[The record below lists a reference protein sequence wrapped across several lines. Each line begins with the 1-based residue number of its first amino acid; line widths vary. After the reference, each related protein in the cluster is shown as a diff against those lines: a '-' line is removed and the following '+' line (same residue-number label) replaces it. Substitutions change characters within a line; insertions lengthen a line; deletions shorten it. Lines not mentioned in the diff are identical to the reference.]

1 MYVKFTAHKPAQSG
15 MSSRAIFDYLDKEN
29 QAQRDRDIQEW
40 RNGDVSE
47 ERREELLQN
56 FYNYDNLFNQDFDLN
71 NLDDKKN
78 HISVETAFRMIDENK
93 GTRNSKEANFYMLNV
108 SPSAKEL
115 QHLEKQAE
123 EILAERGLNKDEVI
137 NNGNKDMLDYYQD
150 QKQQILNAQ
159 LKSYAQDIMNEY
171 AHQMDREIYAN
182 QDKLPS
188 DKERREMLPE
198 VERRY
203 NEYLQEAGV
212 KISTQENEAPLY
224 HNLEYRKVTE
234 LDKGAVFSIYDSS
247 RDANYN
253 LYVPKEKY
261 ELEAGT
267 QRVSVLEEYF
277 SDKYSDIVKG
287 AEYNNQI
294 ISVSDNATVDYS
306 KERFKDYS
314 CDDKVVINYNYKE
327 FDKELKLYFS
337 KNECDFV
344 NGNYQV
350 KEKVFNDKVYQAKT
364 TFLNKQFSD
373 ERQRIFDEKAKEL
386 GYNFTKVTDEN
397 GKQTYLDPD
406 KVPKGAELK
415 KFNTEISIEFN
426 KYLVEKKYL
435 PAREKFQIT
444 DWNTQQYNVTF
455 LMQTEKAVLTRIEDN
470 RLNEPLQVWMPKFA
484 IKSDIDVSDPPKE
497 SQANIIGQLYENKIN
512 ERLEL
517 QNSKV
522 LEFDNYSEIT
532 SVKERSVNKES
543 VIFNYQIE
551 GLEKPLSFHIE
562 REKLDFSEGQ
572 YTMSRIEF
580 ETRYKAHLFDHC
592 KEEFKSDYD
601 RIQASVAERLSGEQ
615 QSKIERE
622 ADKEFKNFL
631 IEKNIYPP
639 DERDDRFKVQGEIDK
654 ANENSSLL
662 TIKPEGYNE
671 EFKLWV
677 NNRDFS
683 KGEKGEIFFKDK
695 EQAQNLIDK
704 AIERDKEQKQQV
716 HIKYDSFT
724 VEEIQLKEGEPYDR
738 MCVFERREEGL
749 KDPIKFTFK
758 ESELQR
764 NGNEVTV
771 PKYKLDYR
779 VQGAKEKAILAEH
792 GEVKNKIKEQ
802 VWQEHGFDTTKRKL
816 EGKDLMWF
824 GKIETER
831 SYSYKDKQ
839 VLENRE
845 TMKQIN
851 ELKAQPKPDTNKIKE
866 LESQLHRDK
875 YSGEIIKEG
884 LKKQGNQTHIHIVV
898 SRHDKTSVNPKD
910 KVSMSPMSN
919 QKDSQM
925 NNGAKVGFNRD
936 SYFQRT
942 EEIFDKK
949 FSYDRPLEQTY
960 QYHKGQVKEQSLGD
974 QVQGYA
980 KGRAQSEVKQ
990 FLEKHTGIAEA
1001 KRELDPI
1008 KEFKKEFSNIP
1019 LPTSIPKTKFEAVKS
1034 MVNTVKKIMGQT
1046 SEQGMG
1052 Y

>member
-1 MYVKFTAHKPAQSG
+1 MYVKFTAHNPTQNG
-15 MSSRAIFDYLDKEN
+15 TSSRAIFDYLDKEN

-40 RNGDVSE
+40 QNGDISA

-93 GTRNSKEANFYMLNV
+93 GTQKNKDANFYMLNV

-115 QHLEKQAE
+115 EHLEKQAE
-123 EILAERGLNKDEVI
+123 EILDERGLNKNEVYSSADK
-137 NNGNKDMLDYYQD
+137 NLLDYYED

-159 LKSYAQDIMNEY
+159 LKSYAQDVMNEY
-171 AHQMDREIYAN
+171 ARQMDREVYVN

-198 VERRY
+198 IERRY
-203 NEYLQEAGV
+203 NEYLKEAGV
-212 KISTQENEAPLY
+212 KLPSKEEAVPLCI
-224 HNLEYRKVTE
+224 NLEYRKVTE
-234 LDKGAVFSIYDSS
+234 LDKGAVFSIYDSN

-294 ISVSDNATVDYS
+294 ISISDNATVDYS

-364 TFLNKQFSD
+364 TFLNKQFAD

-426 KYLVEKKYL
+426 KYLVENKYL

-455 LMQTEKAVLTRIEDN
+455 LMQTEKSVLTRIEDN

-522 LEFDNYSEIT
+522 LEFDNYSEIA

-562 REKLDFSEGQ
+562 REKLDFVEGQ

-615 QSKIERE
+615 QSKIDRE
-622 ADKEFKNFL
+622 ADKEFKNLL
-631 IEKNIYPP
+631 IEKNIYPS
-639 DERDDRFKVQGEIDK
+639 DEKDDRFKVQGEIDK
-654 ANENSSLL
+654 ANENSSMLK
-662 TIKPEGYNE
+662 IKPEGYSE
-671 EFKLWV
+671 EVKLWV
-677 NNRDFS
+677 NNKDFS
-683 KGEKGEIFFKDK
+683 QGEKGEIFFKDK
-695 EQAQNLIDK
+695 EQAQSLIDK
-704 AIERDKEQKQQV
+704 AVERDREQKEQV
-716 HIKYDSFT
+716 VIKYDKVT
-724 VEEIQLKEGEPYDR
+724 VEDIKVKEGEAPDKMYT
-738 MCVFERREEGL
+738 FERKEEGL
-749 KDPIKFTFK
+749 NEPIKFTFK
-758 ESELQR
+758 ESELQKQ
-764 NGNEVTV
+764 GEELTA
-771 PKYKLDYR
+771 PKFKLEHR
-779 VQGAKEKAILAEH
+779 EQAAKERGINAEH
-792 GEVKNKIKEQ
+792 GEVKDKIKEQ
-802 VWQEHGFDTTKRKL
+802 VWQENGFDTTKRKL

-824 GKIETER
+824 GKIENER

-851 ELKAQPKPDTNKIKE
+851 ELKAQSKPDTNKIKE
-866 LESQLHRDK
+866 LENSLHRDK
-875 YSGEIIKEG
+875 HSGEIIREG

-898 SRHDKTSVNPKD
+898 SRHDKTSINPKD
-910 KVSMSPMSN
+910 KVSMSPMAN
-919 QKDSQM
+919 QKDSQIR
-925 NNGAKVGFNRD
+925 NGSKVGFERD
-936 SYFQRT
+936 KFFQKT
-942 EEIFDKK
+942 EEIFDQK
-949 FSYDRPLEQTY
+949 FTYNRSPEQTY
-960 QYHKGQVKEQSLGD
+960 QYHKMMSREPNITDQLTNSVKGKAR
-974 QVQGYA
+974 G
-980 KGRAQSEVKQ
+980 EVKQ
-990 FLEKHTGIAEA
+990 FIEKHTGINTI
-1001 KRELDPI
+1001 KQELDPS
-1008 KEFKKEFSNIP
+1008 KEFKNQFKNIP
-1019 LPTSIPKTKFEAVKS
+1019 LPTSIPKTKLEAVKAII
-1034 MVNTVKKIMGQT
+1034 NTVKKIVQT

>member
-1 MYVKFTAHKPAQSG
+1 MYVKFTAHSPSKNGA
-15 MSSRAIFDYLDKEN
+15 SSRAIFDYLDKEN

-40 RNGDVSE
+40 RNGDISE

-93 GTRNSKEANFYMLNV
+93 GTRSSKEPNFYMLNV

-115 QHLEKQAE
+115 EHLEKQAE
-123 EILAERGLNKDEVI
+123 EILAERGLNKEEVI
-137 NNGNKDMLDYYQD
+137 KNGDKDVWDYYQD
-150 QKQQILNAQ
+150 QKQQVLNAQ
-159 LKSYAQDIMNEY
+159 LKSYAQDVMNEY
-171 AHQMDREIYAN
+171 ARQMDREIYAY

-198 VERRY
+198 IERRY
-203 NEYLQEAGV
+203 NEYLQEMGV
-212 KISTQENEAPLY
+212 KTPSKEVEVPLY
-224 HNLEYRKVTE
+224 LNLEYRKITE
-234 LDKGAVFSIYDSS
+234 LDKGAVFSIYDEN
-247 RDANYN
+247 RNANYN

-287 AEYNNQI
+287 VEHNNQI
-294 ISVSDNATVDYS
+294 ISISDNATVDFS
-306 KERFKDYS
+306 KERFKDYA
-314 CDDKVVINYNYKE
+314 CDDKIVINYKYEE
-327 FDKELKLYFS
+327 FNKELKLYFS

-350 KEKVFNDKVYQAKT
+350 KEKVFEDKVYQAKT
-364 TFLNKQFSD
+364 TFLNKQFAE
-373 ERQRIFDEKAKEL
+373 ERQNIFEAKAKEL
-386 GYNFTKVTDEN
+386 GYDFTKITDEN
-397 GKQTYLDPD
+397 GKQTYLNPD
-406 KVPKGAELK
+406 SVPKGKELK
-415 KFNTEISIEFN
+415 QFNTEVSIEFN
-426 KYLVEKKYL
+426 KFLERNSYLK
-435 PAREKFQIT
+435 PRERFQIT

-455 LMQTEKAVLTRIEDN
+455 LMQTEKAVLTRIEDD
-470 RLNEPLQVWMPKFA
+470 RLKEPLQVWLPKFSV
-484 IKSDIDVSDPPKE
+484 KSEINVSDPPKE

-522 LEFDNYSEIT
+522 LEFDNYSEIA

-543 VIFNYQIE
+543 IIFNYKIE

-562 REKLDFSEGQ
+562 REKLGFAEGQ

-580 ETRYKAHLFDHC
+580 ETRYKAHLLDHC
-592 KEEFKSDYD
+592 KEELKDDYD
-601 RIQASVAERLSGEQ
+601 RIQANVAERLSGEQ

-671 EFKLWV
+671 EVKLWV

-683 KGEKGEIFFKDK
+683 QGEKGEILFKDK
-695 EQAQNLIDK
+695 EQAQILVDK
-704 AIERDKEQKQQV
+704 AVERDREQKEQIP
-716 HIKYDSFT
+716 IKYDS
-724 VEEIQLKEGEPYDR
+724 VKIEDIKVKEGEAADKMYT
-738 MCVFERREEGL
+738 FERKEEGL
-749 KDPIKFTFK
+749 KEPIKFTFK
-758 ESELQR
+758 ESELQKQ
-764 NGNEVTV
+764 GDELTA
-771 PKYKLDYR
+771 PKFKLEHR
-779 VQGAKEKAILAEH
+779 EQAAKERGINAEH
-792 GEVKNKIKEQ
+792 GEVKDKIKEQ
-802 VWQEHGFDTTKRKL
+802 VWQENGFDTTKRKL

-831 SYSYKDKQ
+831 SYSHKDKQ

-910 KVSMSPMSN
+910 KVSMSPMAN

-925 NNGAKVGFNRD
+925 QNGAKVGFHRD
-936 SYFQRT
+936 NFFQKT
-942 EEIFDKK
+942 EQIFDKK
-949 FSYDRPLEQTY
+949 FSYERPLEQTY
-960 QYHKGQVKEQSLGD
+960 QHHKERSLGE

-980 KGRAQSEVKQ
+980 KGKAQGEVKQ

-1001 KRELDPI
+1001 KRELNPV

-1019 LPTSIPKTKFEAVKS
+1019 IPTSIPKTKFEAVKA

>member
-1 MYVKFTAHKPAQSG
+1 MYVKFTAHNPTQNG
-15 MSSRAIFDYLDKEN
+15 TSSRAIFDYLDKEN

-40 RNGDVSE
+40 QNGDILA

-93 GTRNSKEANFYMLNV
+93 GTRGTKEANFYMLNV

-115 QHLEKQAE
+115 EHLEKQAE
-123 EILAERGLNKDEVI
+123 EILDERGLNKNEVYSSADK
-137 NNGNKDMLDYYQD
+137 NLLDYYED
-150 QKQQILNAQ
+150 QKQQVLNAQ

-171 AHQMDREIYAN
+171 ARQMDREVYVN

-198 VERRY
+198 IERRY
-203 NEYLQEAGV
+203 NEYLKEAGV
-212 KISTQENEAPLY
+212 KLPSKEEAVPLCI
-224 HNLEYRKVTE
+224 NLEYRKVTE
-234 LDKGAVFSIYDSS
+234 LDKGAVFSIYDSN

-267 QRVSVLEEYF
+267 HRVSVLEEYF

-294 ISVSDNATVDYS
+294 ISISNNATVDYS

-364 TFLNKQFSD
+364 TFLNKQFAD

-426 KYLVEKKYL
+426 KYLVENKYL

-455 LMQTEKAVLTRIEDN
+455 LMQTEKSVLTRIEDN

-497 SQANIIGQLYENKIN
+497 SQASIIGQLYENKIN

-522 LEFDNYSEIT
+522 LEFDNYSEIA

-551 GLEKPLSFHIE
+551 GLENPLSFHIE
-562 REKLDFSEGQ
+562 REKLDFVEGQ

-615 QSKIERE
+615 QSKIDRE
-622 ADKEFKNFL
+622 ADKEFKNLL
-631 IEKNIYPP
+631 IEKNIYPS
-639 DERDDRFKVQGEIDK
+639 DEKDDRFKVQGEIDK
-654 ANENSSLL
+654 ANENSSMLK
-662 TIKPEGYNE
+662 IKPEGYSE
-671 EFKLWV
+671 EVKLWV
-677 NNRDFS
+677 NNKDFS
-683 KGEKGEIFFKDK
+683 QGEKGEIFFKDK
-695 EQAQNLIDK
+695 EQAQSLIDK
-704 AIERDKEQKQQV
+704 AVERDRQQKEQV
-716 HIKYDSFT
+716 VIKYDKVT
-724 VEEIQLKEGEPYDR
+724 VEDIKVKEGEAPDKMYT
-738 MCVFERREEGL
+738 FERKEEGL
-749 KDPIKFTFK
+749 NEPIKFTFK
-758 ESELQR
+758 ESELQKQ
-764 NGNEVTV
+764 GEELTA
-771 PKYKLDYR
+771 PKFKLEHR
-779 VQGAKEKAILAEH
+779 EQAAKERGINAEH
-792 GEVKNKIKEQ
+792 GEVKDKIKEQ
-802 VWQEHGFDTTKRKL
+802 VWQENGFDTTKRKL

-851 ELKAQPKPDTNKIKE
+851 ELKKEPKPDTNKIKE
-866 LESQLHRDK
+866 LEGQLHRDK
-875 YSGEIIKEG
+875 HSGEIIKEG

-910 KVSMSPMSN
+910 KVSMSPMAN

-925 NNGAKVGFNRD
+925 QNGSKVGFERD
-936 SYFQRT
+936 KFFQRT
-942 EEIFDKK
+942 EEIFDQK
-949 FSYDRPLEQTY
+949 FTYNRSPEQTY
-960 QYHKGQVKEQSLGD
+960 QYHKMMSREPNITDQLTNSVKGKAR
-974 QVQGYA
+974 G
-980 KGRAQSEVKQ
+980 EVKQ
-990 FLEKHTGIAEA
+990 FIEKHTGINTI
-1001 KRELDPI
+1001 KQELDPS
-1008 KEFKKEFSNIP
+1008 KEFKNQFKNIP
-1019 LPTSIPKTKFEAVKS
+1019 LPTSIPKTKLEAAKAII
-1034 MVNTVKKIMGQT
+1034 NTVKKIVQT